1 MWCLFLFFK
10 QKTAYEMRI
19 SDWSSD
25 VCSSDLVY
33 NLVVLRVVQDPR
45 DTSAADGPRE
55 ALTGF
60 VPQLSMMV
68 SAAFAILAIGVLV
81 YFLHHIPA
89 SIRINTVLGGI
100 GRKLIHDIE
109 RRFPIEGGSRE
120 PERRI
125 SGRSEEHTSAVQL
138 LMRISY

>member
-1 MWCLFLFFK
+1 
-10 QKTAYEMRI
+10 
-19 SDWSSD
+19 
-25 VCSSDLVY
+25 
-33 NLVVLRVVQDPR
+33 
-45 DTSAADGPRE
+45 
-55 ALTGF
+55 
-60 VPQLSMMV
+60 MMV

-125 SGRSEEHTSAVQL
+125 SGPPGTARRMGSVEIMHFAELQEIARAEERAIALRRQIG
-138 LMRISY
+138 R

>member
-1 MWCLFLFFK
+1 MNNRGNPFSLGVFIATF
-10 QKTAYEMRI
+10 
-19 SDWSSD
+19 
-25 VCSSDLVY
+25 VY

-120 PERRI
+120 PERRR
-125 SGRSEEHTSAVQL
+125 SGSTVRSEERSVGKGCVSTCKS
-138 LMRISY
+138 RW

>member
-1 MWCLFLFFK
+1 
-10 QKTAYEMRI
+10 
-19 SDWSSD
+19 
-25 VCSSDLVY
+25 
-33 NLVVLRVVQDPR
+33 
-45 DTSAADGPRE
+45 
-55 ALTGF
+55 
-60 VPQLSMMV
+60 MMV

-125 SGRSEEHTSAVQL
+125 SGTPVTARSMGYVEIIDFAELDEIAREEERSEEHTSELQS
-138 LMRISY
+138 LMRNSYA

>member
-1 MWCLFLFFK
+1 
-10 QKTAYEMRI
+10 
-19 SDWSSD
+19 
-25 VCSSDLVY
+25 
-33 NLVVLRVVQDPR
+33 
-45 DTSAADGPRE
+45 
-55 ALTGF
+55 
-60 VPQLSMMV
+60 MMV

-125 SGRSEEHTSAVQL
+125 SGTPVTAGSMGYCALIDFAELDEIARVEGLATALRILTGVSVHRPLSVDRTSPTLPSNPSCASL
-138 LMRISY
+138 IP

>member
-1 MWCLFLFFK
+1 
-10 QKTAYEMRI
+10 
-19 SDWSSD
+19 
-25 VCSSDLVY
+25 
-33 NLVVLRVVQDPR
+33 
-45 DTSAADGPRE
+45 
-55 ALTGF
+55 
-60 VPQLSMMV
+60 MMV

-125 SGRSEEHTSAVQL
+125 SGTPVTARRMGYVEIIAFAELDEIAREEEQAIAL
-138 LMRISY
+138 RIRTGTFIHPHLPVVKSRGGASGANHQRTLR

>member
-1 MWCLFLFFK
+1 
-10 QKTAYEMRI
+10 
-19 SDWSSD
+19 
-25 VCSSDLVY
+25 
-33 NLVVLRVVQDPR
+33 
-45 DTSAADGPRE
+45 
-55 ALTGF
+55 
-60 VPQLSMMV
+60 MMV

-109 RRFPIEGGSRE
+109 RRFTIEGGSRE

-125 SGRSEEHTSAVQL
+125 SGTPVHARSMGYVELNDFHELVE
-138 LMRISY
+138 ISRGEDVGNLGRRRGRGRGGQ